1 MPAGVHSLANA
12 KNLAPPQHGSMPSTQ
27 PPSSKC
33 IRSDGDESYHIRFM
47 YVSAFM
53 YFLAI
58 GLTSI
63 SLIFL
68 INLRIAGDA
77 ADPNSSSIF
86 VQTTGVFLNNASS
99 FLFLRYNS
107 GFGDYI
113 GRKPMLAFSAFMLV
127 VTRLLYAFARKP
139 AHFFVIAAISGGT
152 ESFFSS
158 TLAWVCDI
166 IPSHSERSKYY
177 GTFAGVA
184 GMAGIVIGAPIGAAL
199 SIAVS
204 PTSPFLLSTL
214 FSIMSIAVTFMNPG
228 ADTLAL
234 DAFEGKEY
242 HAISDHRAVPMNFS
256 KFVCEQFPISKA
268 TIEIAWQSTNSLD
281 WLTFSV
287 TQWTWSLLVLI
298 LVQFLLKVYDW
309 SGAVAAFCLLSMGL
323 SLGVFVPFMQNH
335 FEPVSLSFYS
345 MASQVIGYSLLSVSG
360 TGVSGYPK
368 IGIAGL
374 VFVAL
379 GLSWLPC
386 SQSII
391 MSGYDYGMQGSH

>member
-12 KNLAPPQHGSMPSTQ
+12 KNLAPPQYGHAPAQSPSN
-27 PPSSKC
+27 KC
-33 IRSDGDESYHIRFM
+33 IRSDGDEVYHIRFM
-47 YVSAFM
+47 YVSALM

-58 GLTSI
+58 GLSSI

-68 INLRIAGDA
+68 INLRVAGDA

-107 GFGDYI
+107 RFGDYI

-127 VTRLLYAFARKP
+127 VTRLMYAFAYLP
-139 AHFFVIAAISGGT
+139 AHFFVIAVISGGT
-152 ESFFSS
+152 ESFFAS
-158 TLAWVCDI
+158 TLSWVCDI

-184 GMAGIVIGAPIGAAL
+184 GMAGIVIGAPLGAAL

-214 FSIMSIAVTFMNPG
+214 FSFMSILVTIMNPCP
-228 ADTLAL
+228 DTLAL

-242 HAISDHRAVPMNFS
+242 YGICNHRAVPMDFM
-256 KFVCEQFPISKA
+256 KFVYEQFPISKS
-268 TIEIAWQSTNSLD
+268 TFEIVRQSSNSLD
-281 WLTFSV
+281 WVTFSV
-287 TQWTWSLLVLI
+287 SQWTWSVLVLI

-309 SGAVAAFCLLSMGL
+309 SGAVAAFCLLTMGL

-335 FEPVSLSFYS
+335 FEPISLSFYS
-345 MASQVIGYSLLSVSG
+345 MASQVVGYTLLSVSG
-360 TGVSGYPK
+360 TGISGHPK
-368 IGIAGL
+368 IGVAGL
-374 VFVAL
+374 TFVAL

-391 MSGYDYGMQGSH
+391 MSGYDYGMQG